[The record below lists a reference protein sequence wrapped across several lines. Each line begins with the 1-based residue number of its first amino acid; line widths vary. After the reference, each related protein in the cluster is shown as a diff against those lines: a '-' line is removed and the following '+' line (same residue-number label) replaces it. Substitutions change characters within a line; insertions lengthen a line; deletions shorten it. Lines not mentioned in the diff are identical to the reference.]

1 MDYQYQLV
9 VTRAYEEGEEQL
21 LDEDAESMSIQPSLL
36 RCCMLIIVA
45 DDERVFLI
53 DEALEFRFGSLDG
66 DATCAWNDLS
76 GDDGD
81 LWEFVSSR
89 VSLYLSWYRVRANDQ
104 SVPKATNGIFEIT
117 VLNCV
122 YERVSFE

>member
-1 MDYQYQLV
+1 
-9 VTRAYEEGEEQL
+9 
-21 LDEDAESMSIQPSLL
+21 
-36 RCCMLIIVA
+36 MLVA

-89 VSLYLSWYRVRANDQ
+89 VSSLGPVTIVTESGLTIRAYQRPRTGSLRSQ
-104 SVPKATNGIFEIT
+104 S
-117 VLNCV
+117 
-122 YERVSFE
+122 

>member
-1 MDYQYQLV
+1 MSRLS
-9 VTRAYEEGEEQL
+9 RHE
-21 LDEDAESMSIQPSLL
+21 AE
-36 RCCMLIIVA
+36 LILAA

-66 DATCAWNDLS
+66 DATCAWNDLN

-89 VSLYLSWYRVRANDQ
+89 VSKRCQVAGAILMSSPCRKRPTGYSRSQ
-104 SVPKATNGIFEIT
+104 SSTA
-117 VLNCV
+117 CM
-122 YERVSFE
+122 SA

>member
-1 MDYQYQLV
+1 MQ
-9 VTRAYEEGEEQL
+9 RAVLTE
-21 LDEDAESMSIQPSLL
+21 IP
-36 RCCMLIIVA
+36 A

-89 VSLYLSWYRVRANDQ
+89 VS
-104 SVPKATNGIFEIT
+104 
-117 VLNCV
+117 C
-122 YERVSFE
+122 

>member
-1 MDYQYQLV
+1 MRTDLRRV
-9 VTRAYEEGEEQL
+9 VLTNL
-21 LDEDAESMSIQPSLL
+21 
-36 RCCMLIIVA
+36 A

-89 VSLYLSWYRVRANDQ
+89 VRSIS
-104 SVPKATNGIFEIT
+104 
-117 VLNCV
+117 
-122 YERVSFE
+122 SFH

>member
-1 MDYQYQLV
+1 MPRVSL
-9 VTRAYEEGEEQL
+9 E
-21 LDEDAESMSIQPSLL
+21 PSPRLSVW
-36 RCCMLIIVA
+36 CKAHTSA

-76 GDDGD
+76 GDEGD

-89 VSLYLSWYRVRANDQ
+89 VSLN
-104 SVPKATNGIFEIT
+104 SVFH
-117 VLNCV
+117 
-122 YERVSFE
+122 